1 MQEVKESGL
10 IGNTNALKYKD
21 EASLIKGIEEY
32 FKDCDKREKP
42 YTMTGLAY
50 WLGITR
56 QTLINYSKRDLFFT
70 PIKRAKEKVQ
80 QQIEENILD
89 GTFNTTAGIFNLKAN
104 YKWDDGNK
112 VEVTVN
118 HPKTEKVEDI
128 VDNSNLEGVLYEE
141 NRHNENDT
149 K

>member
-1 MQEVKESGL
+1 MAAEL
-10 IGNTNALKYKD
+10 GNDYALKYKD
-21 EASLIKGIEEY
+21 EKELAKGIEEY
-32 FKDCDKREKP
+32 FEDCKKREKP
-42 YTMTGLAY
+42 YTMSGLAN

-56 QTLINYSKRDLFFT
+56 QTLINYGKWEKYFT
-70 PIKRAKEKVQ
+70 LKKKAKERVQ

-112 VEVTVN
+112 VNVSIN

-128 VDNSNLEGVLYEE
+128 VDNSNLEKVLYEE
-141 NRHNENDT
+141 NRHSEDA
-149 K
+149 KW